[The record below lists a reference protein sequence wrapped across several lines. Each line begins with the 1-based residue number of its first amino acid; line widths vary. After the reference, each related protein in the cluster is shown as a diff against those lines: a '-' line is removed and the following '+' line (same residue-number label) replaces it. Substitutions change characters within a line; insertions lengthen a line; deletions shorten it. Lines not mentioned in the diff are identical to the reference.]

1 MSGTGKFIALCK
13 ELESAVKTRYG
24 STSHGE
30 SAYVFLSRKAEFKPY
45 TKELDLIREVRNL
58 IQHKDVEV
66 KGKEAI
72 YVDEVLMDALREI
85 IRLVQHPETVGDVCT
100 RDLVTADLSTP
111 VKKVMDRMLDS
122 SFSHIPV
129 LDGQGK
135 LLGIFS
141 ENTIFTR
148 VAKEGMGALAETDCV
163 RDFKPYLD
171 IRDHVRDSFAFIA
184 EGVATEQA
192 VEQFKHRDKQGR
204 RLAMLVVTR
213 HGDPSEP
220 VVGVL
225 TPYDVLE

>member
-1 MSGTGKFIALCK
+1 MAGTGRFIALCK
-13 ELESAVKTRYG
+13 ELESAVKARYG
-24 STSHGE
+24 GTSHGE
-30 SAYVFLSRKAEFKPY
+30 SVYVFLARRAEFKPY
-45 TKELDLIREVRNL
+45 VKELDLIREVRNL

-72 YVDEVLMDALREI
+72 CVDEVLMDALREI
-85 IRLVQHPETVGDVCT
+85 IGLVQHPETVGDICT
-100 RDLVTADLSTP
+100 RDLMTAGLSTP
-111 VKKVMDRMLDS
+111 VKEVIDRMLDS

-129 LDGQGK
+129 LDEQGK

-148 VAKEGMGALAETDCV
+148 VAKEGLGALTESDCV
-163 RDFKPYLD
+163 RDFEPYLD

-213 HGDPSEP
+213 HGDPSEK
-220 VVGVL
+220 VLGVL

>member
-1 MSGTGKFIALCK
+1 MAGTEKFIALCK
-13 ELESAVKTRYG
+13 ELESAVKARYG
-24 STSHGE
+24 GTSHGE
-30 SAYVFLSRKAEFKPY
+30 SVYVFLARRAEFKPY
-45 TKELDLIREVRNL
+45 VKELDLIREVRNL

-85 IRLVQHPETVGDVCT
+85 IGLVQHPETVGDICT
-100 RDLVTADLSTP
+100 RDLMTAGLSTP
-111 VKKVMDRMLDS
+111 VKEVIDRMLDS

-129 LDGQGK
+129 LDEQGK

-141 ENTIFTR
+141 ENSIFTR
-148 VAKEGMGALAETDCV
+148 VAKEGLGALTESDCV

-220 VVGVL
+220 GVGVL

>member
-1 MSGTGKFIALCK
+1 MAGTGRFIALCK
-13 ELESAVKTRYG
+13 ELESAVKARYG
-24 STSHGE
+24 GTSHGE
-30 SAYVFLSRKAEFKPY
+30 SVYVFLARRAEFKPY
-45 TKELDLIREVRNL
+45 VKELDLIREVRNL

-85 IRLVQHPETVGDVCT
+85 IRIVQHPETVGDVCT
-100 RDLVTADLSTP
+100 RDLVTAELSTP

-129 LDGQGK
+129 LDEQGK

-148 VAKEGMGALAETDCV
+148 VAKEGLGALTESDCV
-163 RDFKPYLD
+163 RDFEPYLD

-213 HGDPSEP
+213 HGDPSEK
-220 VVGVL
+220 VLGVL

>member
-85 IRLVQHPETVGDVCT
+85 IGLVRHPETVGDVCT
-100 RDLVTADLSTP
+100 RDLVTAGLSTP
-111 VKKVMDRMLDS
+111 VKEVMDRMLDS

-129 LDGQGK
+129 LDGGNHQVI
-135 LLGIFS
+135 L
-141 ENTIFTR
+141 IFTE
-148 VAKEGMGALAETDCV
+148 V
-163 RDFKPYLD
+163 FQILD
-171 IRDHVRDSFAFIA
+171 DLSDGFLIEYMDHHQDAGVPVLPDLSGVHQLEEDSLQPPA
-184 EGVATEQA
+184 
-192 VEQFKHRDKQGR
+192 
-204 RLAMLVVTR
+204 
-213 HGDPSEP
+213 DPVP
-220 VVGVL
+220 TV
-225 TPYDVLE
+225 

>member
-129 LDGQGK
+129 LDEQGK

-141 ENTIFTR
+141 ENSIFTR
-148 VAKEGMGALAETDCV
+148 VAKEGLGALSESDCV

-171 IRDHVRDSFAFIA
+171 IRDHVRDS
-184 EGVATEQA
+184 
-192 VEQFKHRDKQGR
+192 
-204 RLAMLVVTR
+204 
-213 HGDPSEP
+213 
-220 VVGVL
+220 
-225 TPYDVLE
+225 

>member
-1 MSGTGKFIALCK
+1 MAGTGRFIALCK
-13 ELESAVKTRYG
+13 ELESAVKARYG
-24 STSHGE
+24 GTSHGE
-30 SAYVFLSRKAEFKPY
+30 SVYVFLARRAEFKPY
-45 TKELDLIREVRNL
+45 VKELDLIREVRNL

-72 YVDEVLMDALREI
+72 CVDEVLMDALREI
-85 IRLVQHPETVGDVCT
+85 IGLVQHPETVGDICT
-100 RDLVTADLSTP
+100 RDLMTAGLSTP
-111 VKKVMDRMLDS
+111 VKEVIDRMLDS

-129 LDGQGK
+129 LDEQGK

-148 VAKEGMGALAETDCV
+148 VAKEGLGALTESDCV
-163 RDFKPYLD
+163 RDFEPYLD

-213 HGDPSEP
+213 HGDPSEK
-220 VVGVL
+220 VLGVL
-225 TPYDVLE
+225 TPYDILE

>member
-1 MSGTGKFIALCK
+1 MAGTGKFISLCK
-13 ELESAVKTRYG
+13 ELEAAVKARYG

-30 SAYVFLSRKAEFKPY
+30 SAYVFLSRRAEFKPY
-45 TKELDLIREVRNL
+45 AKELDLIREVRNL

-85 IRLVQHPETVGDVCT
+85 ISLVQHPETVGDVCT
-100 RDLVTADLSTP
+100 REIVTATLTTP
-111 VKKVMDRMLDS
+111 VREVVAQMLEL

-129 LDGQGK
+129 LDEQGK

-148 VAKEGMGALAETDCV
+148 VAKEGMSALTEQDCV
-163 RDFKPYLD
+163 GDFQSYLD
-171 IRDHVRDSFAFIA
+171 IRDHVHDSFDFVA
-184 EGVATEQA
+184 ENVETEQA
-192 VEQFKHRDKQGR
+192 ANRFKHRDKRGR
-204 RLAMLVVTR
+204 RLAMLVVTK
-213 HGDPSEP
+213 HGDPNET
-220 VVGVL
+220 VTGVL

>member
-1 MSGTGKFIALCK
+1 MAGIGKFIALCK
-13 ELESAVKTRYG
+13 ELESSVKARYG
-24 STSHGE
+24 GTSHGE
-30 SAYVFLSRKAEFKPY
+30 SAYVFLSKKAEFKPY

-85 IRLVQHPETVGDVCT
+85 IALVKHPETVGDICT
-100 RDLVTADLSTP
+100 KELETATLSTP
-111 VKKVMDRMLDS
+111 VKDVMNRMLDT

-129 LDGQGK
+129 LDDGGK

-148 VAKEGMGALAETDCV
+148 VAKEGVEALTEQDCV
-163 RDFKPYLD
+163 GDFEAYLD
-171 IRDHVRDSFAFIA
+171 IRDHVRDSFEFIA
-184 EGVATEQA
+184 ETVATEDA
-192 VEQFKHRDKQGR
+192 VGKFKQRDQQGR
-204 RLAMLVVTR
+204 RLAMLVVTK
-213 HGDPSEP
+213 HGNPSEP
-220 VVGVL
+220 VLGVL

>member
-1 MSGTGKFIALCK
+1 MAGTEKFIALCK
-13 ELESAVKTRYG
+13 ELESAVKARYG
-24 STSHGE
+24 GTSHGE
-30 SAYVFLSRKAEFKPY
+30 SVYVFLARRAEFKPY
-45 TKELDLIREVRNL
+45 VKELDLIREVRNL

-66 KGKEAI
+66 KGREAI

-85 IRLVQHPETVGDVCT
+85 IALVQHPETVGDICT
-100 RDLVTADLSTP
+100 RDLMTAGLSTP
-111 VKKVMDRMLDS
+111 VKEVIDRMLDS

-129 LDGQGK
+129 LDDQGK

-148 VAKEGMGALAETDCV
+148 VAKEGLGALTETDCV
-163 RDFKPYLD
+163 RDFEPYLD

-204 RLAMLVVTR
+204 RLAMLVVTK
-213 HGDPSEP
+213 HGDPSEK
-220 VVGVL
+220 VLGVL

>member
-1 MSGTGKFIALCK
+1 MAGTGKFIALCK
-13 ELESAVKTRYG
+13 ELEAAVKARYG

-30 SAYVFLSRKAEFKPY
+30 SAYVFLSRRAEFKPY
-45 TKELDLIREVRNL
+45 AKELDLIREVRNL

-85 IRLVQHPETVGDVCT
+85 ISLVKHPETVGDICT
-100 RDLVTADLSTP
+100 RDLVTATLETP
-111 VKKVMDRMLDS
+111 VREVLASMLDT

-129 LDGQGK
+129 LDDQGK

-148 VAKEGMGALAETDCV
+148 VAKEGMSALTEQDCV
-163 RDFKPYLD
+163 GDFQAYLD
-171 IRDHVRDSFAFIA
+171 IRDHVRDSFRFIA
-184 EGVATEQA
+184 EDVETEKA
-192 VEQFKHRDKQGR
+192 VDYFKGRDKQGR
-204 RLAMLVVTR
+204 RLAMLVVTK
-213 HGDPSEP
+213 HGDPKEK
-220 VVGVL
+220 VTGVL

>member
-85 IRLVQHPETVGDVCT
+85 IGLVRHPETVGDVCT

-163 RDFKPYLD
+163 RDFAPYLD
-171 IRDHVRDSFAFIA
+171 IRDHVRDSFEFIA

-204 RLAMLVVTR
+204 RLAMLVVTK

>member
-1 MSGTGKFIALCK
+1 MAGTEKFIALCK
-13 ELESAVKTRYG
+13 ELESAVKARYG
-24 STSHGE
+24 GTSHGE
-30 SAYVFLSRKAEFKPY
+30 SVYVFLARRAEFKPY
-45 TKELDLIREVRNL
+45 VKELDLIREVRNL

-85 IRLVQHPETVGDVCT
+85 IGLVQHPETVGDICT
-100 RDLVTADLSTP
+100 RDLMTAGLSTP
-111 VKKVMDRMLDS
+111 VKEVIDRMLDS

-129 LDGQGK
+129 LDEQGK

-148 VAKEGMGALAETDCV
+148 VAKEGLGALTESDCV

-213 HGDPSEP
+213 HGDPSEK
-220 VVGVL
+220 VLGVL

>member
-1 MSGTGKFIALCK
+1 MAGTEKFIALCK
-13 ELESAVKTRYG
+13 ELESAVKARYG
-24 STSHGE
+24 GTSHGE
-30 SAYVFLSRKAEFKPY
+30 SVYVFLARRAEFKPY
-45 TKELDLIREVRNL
+45 VKELDLIREVRNL

-85 IRLVQHPETVGDVCT
+85 IGLVQHPETVGDICT
-100 RDLVTADLSTP
+100 RDLMTAGLSTP
-111 VKKVMDRMLDS
+111 VKEVIDRMLDS

-129 LDGQGK
+129 LDEQGK

-148 VAKEGMGALAETDCV
+148 VAKEGLGALTESDCV

-171 IRDHVRDSFAFIA
+171 IRAHGRDSFAFIA

-192 VEQFKHRDKQGR
+192 VDQYKHRDKQGR

-213 HGDPSEP
+213 HGDPSEK
-220 VVGVL
+220 VLGVL

>member
-13 ELESAVKTRYG
+13 ELESAVKTRSG

-111 VKKVMDRMLDS
+111 VKKVMDWMLDS

-129 LDGQGK
+129 LDEQGK

-141 ENTIFTR
+141 ENSIFTR
-148 VAKEGMGALAETDCV
+148 VAKEGLGALSESDCV

>member
-1 MSGTGKFIALCK
+1 MAGTEKFIALCK
-13 ELESAVKTRYG
+13 ELESAVKARYG
-24 STSHGE
+24 GTSHGE
-30 SAYVFLSRKAEFKPY
+30 SAYVFLARRAEFKPY
-45 TKELDLIREVRNL
+45 VKELDLIRELRNL

-85 IRLVQHPETVGDVCT
+85 IGLVQHPETVGDICT
-100 RDLVTADLSTP
+100 RELVTAGLATP
-111 VKKVMDRMLDS
+111 VREVIDQMLDS

-129 LDGQGK
+129 LDAQGK

-148 VAKEGMGALAETDCV
+148 VAKEGMKALTETDCV
-163 RDFKPYLD
+163 RDFEPYLD
-171 IRDHVRDSFAFIA
+171 IRDHVRDSFGFIA

-213 HGDPSEP
+213 HGDPSEK
-220 VVGVL
+220 VLGVL